1 VGLSTEVAI
10 AWQILEWAIALF
22 LLIMVFALTYY
33 WAPDV
38 AQAKWLWI
46 TPGSILG
53 ILTWIAASLGFRLYL
68 HYFDSYSK
76 TYGSMGAVIVLLLWF
91 YISGFALLCSREPQ
105 DKGGRSVC
113 QGEGREGSGIGQTRM
128 PSYLCAN
135 CLVHA

>member
-91 YISGFALLCSREPQ
+91 YVSGFELLFGAEINGAVESHKAKEGDPSAKE
-105 DKGGRSVC
+105 KGEKVPG
-113 QGEGREGSGIGQTRM
+113 
-128 PSYLCAN
+128 
-135 CLVHA
+135 